1 LKRAARD
8 AILTLMSVLR
18 PALFLILCANT
29 LAANA
34 FVVEGPRRSTGDA
47 IQNLAI
53 APRWA
58 ATDASLVETGQRGLG
73 GGIEYVVDDSV
84 CEALEFVD
92 GSDCPAIK
100 AAIAQ
105 VGQAWADGHPALSFV
120 DVTGTLEPDFPL
132 AAMGRSGQGAE
143 IDIYASTPTRFPPFQ
158 APYVNGYTIFYAR
171 EAGEVALTNNTS
183 SRLDGAIQSA
193 DIRINTARCYYLR
206 AEAGTAD
213 CIHFPSLLMHEYGH
227 ALGIAHPEERPLDN
241 LDSDTTPGNE
251 IVINCKNPTEG
262 LIVSE
267 QVEAAAVAIGQD
279 VWGPGRWQRGLTW
292 DDVAARDAL
301 YPHCEIV
308 RRDRAGR
315 VWGALALSDDGEG
328 LGQSR
333 RAETPKAAQEQALAD
348 CLLGAQTCNV
358 VTTFDT
364 CVALAEA
371 PGGLRGWA
379 AASVS
384 TQARA
389 RAVLAC
395 QEAGDGG
402 SFDRAGVDG
411 AACRVSTHFC
421 AYEDHVTP

>member
-1 LKRAARD
+1 LKRLQRD
-8 AILTLMSVLR
+8 AILGLMRALRSALVLIVCTN
-18 PALFLILCANT
+18 A

-47 IQNLAI
+47 VQNLAI

-58 ATDASLVETGQRGLG
+58 ATEGSLVETGQRGLG
-73 GGIEYVVDDSV
+73 GGLEYAVDDSV
-84 CEALEFVD
+84 CDALAFVD
-92 GSDCPAIK
+92 GSDCPAIM
-100 AAIAQ
+100 AAIAE
-105 VGQAWADGHPALSFV
+105 VGQAWADGHPTLRFV
-120 DVTGTLEPDFPL
+120 DVTGTLAPDFPL

-171 EAGEVALTNNTS
+171 EAGDVPLTNDTAA
-183 SRLDGAIQSA
+183 RLDGAIQSA
-193 DIRINTARCYYLR
+193 DIRINTARCYYLK
-206 AEAGTAD
+206 ADAGTAD

-241 LDSDTTPGNE
+241 LDSDSTPGNE

-262 LIVSE
+262 LVVSE
-267 QVEAAAVAIGQD
+267 QIDAAAVAIGQD
-279 VWGPGRWQRGLTW
+279 VWGPGRWIRGLTW

-301 YPHCEIV
+301 YPHCDIE
-308 RRDRAGR
+308 RRDRVGR
-315 VWGALALSDDGEG
+315 TWGALALSEDGEG
-328 LGQSR
+328 LGQAR
-333 RAETPKAAQEQALAD
+333 RAETPEVAQEQALAD
-348 CLLGAQTCNV
+348 CLLGAQACNV

-395 QEAGDGG
+395 QEAGG
-402 SFDRAGVDG
+402 SISGEQENSEG

-421 AYEDHVTP
+421 AYEGAEAP